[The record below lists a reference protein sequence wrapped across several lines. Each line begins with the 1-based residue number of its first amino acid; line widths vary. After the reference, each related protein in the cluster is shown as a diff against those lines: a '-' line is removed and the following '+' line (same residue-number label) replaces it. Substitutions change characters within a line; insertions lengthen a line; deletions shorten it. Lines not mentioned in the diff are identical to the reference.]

1 MRTSNLNSPYRS
13 RRREESYRPILYW
26 ATAIPLAMAMSKH
39 ALADYF
45 DPNMLWGELRH
56 ADLSRFELDN
66 PAPVGEWVVDVFLN
80 GRPIGKQNIEFAAS
94 SKKEKIEP
102 CLTKRQIELL
112 DLNDKL
118 LPVQLLEALK
128 TEPKCIKLQDF
139 FADSKVTFDYST
151 QSLELSIPQIFTRN
165 LPQDYISPQLY
176 DSGITAARLNYSLS
190 NYHSKSNDYSSNYLY
205 AGLDTTLNYEK
216 WRLRH
221 IGNYSS
227 GGNVSGKYNSLRTY
241 LQRDVFNSTGQLE
254 IGENYSDGTL
264 FESYSLEG
272 VSLNSDARSLPA
284 SQLYFS
290 PVIEGVAE
298 SNAQVVVSQGGS
310 VIYSRTVPPGPFSL
324 SDVTGY
330 HTGQDLDVVIIE
342 ADGSQNSFSIPVNS
356 AATLLRPG
364 QLRYTS
370 SFGKVSSQGYYTE
383 YTPLVGQLT
392 GTYGLNNT
400 LTIYAGTLFSED
412 YHAFGVGSS
421 FSTSLGAVTGEVVMA
436 SNDLLGDQGASFKLA
451 YSTYVE
457 PSGTYLNVATY
468 RYSTHGYWSFN
479 DALANENYRQG
490 YRPENNYL
498 ASTKAYGINQRM
510 RFDLSLNQS
519 LPRGWGGLYM
529 SASKTLYWDSSIE
542 NLSYQFGYRNNW
554 RGLTYGLNVG
564 RSYFSNPGYL
574 DEPSERNTYTLSVSM
589 PLGNEGRHSI
599 RSSAQLLDDSQ
610 SFRTGISGM
619 AGNQQEMSYGADI
632 SRSSYDERAPY
643 NSLSVN
649 GGYATAAGQAN
660 ASFSTGTGG
669 YEQYSLG
676 FNGGIL
682 AHEDGLIL
690 GQTMGETIGLLH
702 AENAEGA
709 SLVSAPGAK
718 VNGDGYA
725 LIPHLSPYRRNRV
738 ELDPKGLP
746 YQSMLEVSSTEV
758 IPAAGAVVKVDM
770 QASHSDVPF
779 LIELKYVD
787 GRPLPLGS
795 EVLEQSTG
803 KVLGYVGQRG
813 RALLTGLSDKG
824 SLFVEVDRKG
834 TQCVFDYAQTG
845 DGSEKVS
852 VLKGVRQLDVKHCE
866 VFMLG
871 QSD

>member
-1 MRTSNLNSPYRS
+1 
-13 RRREESYRPILYW
+13 
-26 ATAIPLAMAMSKH
+26 MAASEH
-39 ALADYF
+39 ALADNF
-45 DPNMLWGELRH
+45 DPNMLWGEMRN

-80 GRPIGKQNIEFAAS
+80 GRPLGKQNIYFEAAS
-94 SKKEKIEP
+94 TKAKNEP
-102 CLTKRQIELL
+102 CFTKQQVELL
-112 DLNDKL
+112 ELNEKA
-118 LPVQLLEALK
+118 LPTQLLTALSS
-128 TEPKCIKLQDF
+128 ESSCIKVQDF
-139 FADSKVTFDYST
+139 FTESQVTFDYST
-151 QSLELSIPQIFTRN
+151 QSLELSIPQKYTRN
-165 LPQDYISPQLY
+165 LPLDYISPQLY
-176 DSGITAARLNYSLS
+176 DSGITATRMNYSLS
-190 NYHSKSNDYSSNYLY
+190 SYHSRSNDYSSNYLY
-205 AGLDTTLNYEK
+205 AGIDATLNYDK

-227 GGNVSGKYNSLRTY
+227 GGTVSGKYNALRTY

-272 VSLNSDARSLPA
+272 VSLNFDPRSLPA

-324 SDVTGY
+324 TDVTGY
-330 HTGQDLDVVIIE
+330 RTGQDLDVVIIE

-356 AATLLRPG
+356 SATLLRPG
-364 QLRYTS
+364 QFRYTS
-370 SFGKVSSQGYYTE
+370 SFGKVSSQGYNIE

-392 GTYGLNNT
+392 GTYGLSNT
-400 LTIYAGTLFSED
+400 LTAYAGTLFSED
-412 YHAFGVGSS
+412 YHAFGLGSS
-421 FSTSLGAVTGEVVMA
+421 LSTSLGAVTGEVVLA
-436 SNDLLGDQGASFKLA
+436 NNDLLGDQGASFKLA

-457 PSGTYLNVATY
+457 PSGTYLDVATY

-479 DALANENYRQG
+479 DALANENYRRG
-490 YRPENNYL
+490 YRPDNDHL
-498 ASTKAYGINQRM
+498 ASTKAYGVNQRM

-529 SASKTLYWDSSIE
+529 SASKTLYWDSSVE
-542 NLSYQFGYRNNW
+542 NLNYQFGYRNNW
-554 RGLTYGLNVG
+554 RGLTYGVNVG
-564 RSYFSNPGYL
+564 RSYFSNPSYS
-574 DEPSERNTYTLSVSM
+574 DEPTERTTYTFSVSM
-589 PLGNEGRHSI
+589 PLGNEGRRSL
-599 RSSAQLLDDSQ
+599 RSSAQFLEDSQ
-610 SFRTGISGM
+610 SLRTGISGI
-619 AGNQQEMSYGADI
+619 AGEQQEMSYGADI
-632 SRSSYDERAPY
+632 SRSSYDDRAPY

-649 GGYATAAGQAN
+649 GGYSTRVGQAN

-682 AHEDGLIL
+682 AHDDGLIL

-718 VNGDGYA
+718 VDAGGYA

-746 YQSMLEVSSTEV
+746 YQSTLEVSSTEV
-758 IPAAGAVVKVDM
+758 IPAAGAVVKVNM
-770 QASHSDVPF
+770 QASRSDEPY
-779 LIELKYVD
+779 LIEFQYAD
-787 GRPLPLGS
+787 GRPLPYGS
-795 EVLEQSTG
+795 EVLEQETG
-803 KVLGYVGQRG
+803 KVLGNIGQRG
-813 RALLTGLSDKG
+813 RALLAGLSEKG
-824 SLFVEVDRKG
+824 SLLVEVDRKG
-834 TQCVFDYAQTG
+834 TQCVFDYSQTG